1 VISDYESAW
10 DMPPNRELGGEAW
23 GEAMNKIDPEQWLH
37 VAGVYGP
44 WTAKPWMVRFVKD
57 MNPYNSRY
65 FFWVSLPASLASDP
79 AQAQAE

>member
-1 VISDYESAW
+1 MSRRGTCLPI
-10 DMPPNRELGGEAW
+10 ELGGEAW